1 MSKYILGVTSCPVG
15 IAHTYMAA
23 SNLEKCAKKRGLEIK
38 IETQGATGVENEIT
52 REDIKRADAVIVAS
66 DVRIKNGERFEEL
79 PTLTVGVSEAIK
91 DADGIIDE
99 LLEAL
104 E

>member
-1 MSKYILGVTSCPVG
+1 MFILGVTSCPVG

-52 REDIKRADAVIVAS
+52 KEDIARADGVIVAS
-66 DVRIKNGERFEEL
+66 DVRIKNSGRFDAL

-91 DADGIIDE
+91 DAEGIIDE
-99 LLEAL
+99 LMEAL

>member
-1 MSKYILGVTSCPVG
+1 MYILGVTSCPVG

-23 SNLEKCAKKRGLEIK
+23 SNLEKTAKKKGLEIK
-38 IETQGATGVENEIT
+38 IETQGAAGVENEIT
-52 REDIKRADAVIVAS
+52 NEDLKRADAVIIAS
-66 DVRIKNGERFEEL
+66 DVRIKNAERFDDL

-91 DADGIIDE
+91 DAEGIIKE

>member
-1 MSKYILGVTSCPVG
+1 MYILGVTSCPVG

-38 IETQGATGVENEIT
+38 IETQGAAGVENEIT
-52 REDIKRADAVIVAS
+52 QEDITRADGVIVAS
-66 DVRIKNGERFEEL
+66 DVRIKNSARFEEL
-79 PTLTVGVSEAIK
+79 PTLTVSVSEAIK
-91 DADGIIDE
+91 DANGIIDE

>member
-38 IETQGATGVENEIT
+38 IETQG
-52 REDIKRADAVIVAS
+52 R
-66 DVRIKNGERFEEL
+66 
-79 PTLTVGVSEAIK
+79 
-91 DADGIIDE
+91 
-99 LLEAL
+99 
-104 E
+104 

>member
-1 MSKYILGVTSCPVG
+1 MYILAVTSCPVG

-23 SNLEKCAKKRGLEIK
+23 SNLEKCAKKKGLEVK
-38 IETQGATGVENEIT
+38 VETQGATGVENEIT
-52 REDIKRADAVIVAS
+52 QEDIKKADAVIIAS
-66 DVRIKNGERFEEL
+66 DVRIKNAERFEEL

-91 DADGIIDE
+91 NADEIIEE
-99 LLEAL
+99 LLEAI

>member
-1 MSKYILGVTSCPVG
+1 MYILGVTSCPVG

-23 SNLEKCAKKRGLEIK
+23 SNLEKCAKKKGMEIK
-38 IETQGATGVENEIT
+38 IETQGAAGVENEIT
-52 REDIKRADAVIVAS
+52 KEDIAKADAVIIAS
-66 DVRIKNGERFEEL
+66 DVRIKDGSRFESL

-104 E
+104 K

>member
-23 SNLEKCAKKRGLEIK
+23 SNLEKCAKKR
-38 IETQGATGVENEIT
+38 
-52 REDIKRADAVIVAS
+52 ADAVIVAS
-66 DVRIKNGERFEEL
+66 DVRIKNGERFADL

>member
-1 MSKYILGVTSCPVG
+1 MSGRNCAYLYGSVQSGKNC
-15 IAHTYMAA
+15 
-23 SNLEKCAKKRGLEIK
+23 EKKGLEVK

-52 REDIKRADAVIVAS
+52 KEDIKRADAVIIAS
-66 DVRIKNGERFEEL
+66 DVRIKNLERFDDL
-79 PTLTVGVSEAIK
+79 PTLTVGVNEAIK
-91 DADGIIDE
+91 NAEGIIEE

>member
-1 MSKYILGVTSCPVG
+1 
-15 IAHTYMAA
+15 MAA
-23 SNLEKCAKKRGLEIK
+23 SNLEKTAKKKGLEIK
-38 IETQGATGVENEIT
+38 IETQGAAGVENEIT
-52 REDIKRADAVIVAS
+52 KEDLKRADAVIIAS
-66 DVRIKNGERFEEL
+66 DVRIKNAERFDDL

-91 DADGIIDE
+91 DAEGIIKE

>member
-1 MSKYILGVTSCPVG
+1 MYILGVTSCPVG

-23 SNLEKCAKKRGLEIK
+23 SNLEKNAKKKGLEIK
-38 IETQGATGVENEIT
+38 IETQGAAGVENEIT
-52 REDIKRADAVIVAS
+52 KEDLKRADAVIIAS
-66 DVRIKNGERFEEL
+66 DVRIKNAERFDDL

-91 DADGIIDE
+91 DAEGIIKE

>member
-1 MSKYILGVTSCPVG
+1 MYILGVTSCPVG

-23 SNLEKCAKKRGLEIK
+23 SNLEKTAKKKGLEIK
-38 IETQGATGVENEIT
+38 IETQGAAGVENEIT
-52 REDIKRADAVIVAS
+52 KEDLKRAAAVIIACYETK
-66 DVRIKNGERFEEL
+66 KNAERFDDL

-91 DADGIIDE
+91 DAEGIIKE